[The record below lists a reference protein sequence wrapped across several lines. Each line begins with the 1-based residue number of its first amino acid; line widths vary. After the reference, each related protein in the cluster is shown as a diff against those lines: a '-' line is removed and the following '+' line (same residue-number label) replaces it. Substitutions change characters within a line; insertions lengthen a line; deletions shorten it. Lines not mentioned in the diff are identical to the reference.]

1 MRKSFAVLL
10 LVLVSSVAACSSDSG
25 EQIQGIWSVPDLG
38 VWLQFD
44 EGDQFRVAQNSD
56 VEAPV
61 ETGTYTFDGE
71 TLTRVNSSSSS
82 ACPDTEVTFTVVFSA
97 DGDEADLTF
106 VEDSCPDAHRSID
119 QTLIR
124 QSS

>member
-25 EQIQGIWSVPDLG
+25 EQIQGTWSVPDLG

-56 VEAPV
+56 VEAPF

-71 TLTRVNSSSSS
+71 TLTMVNSSSSS

>member
-1 MRKSFAVLL
+1 MRKSCLLLLAV
-10 LVLVSSVAACSSDSG
+10 LVLVAAACSSSDAS
-25 EQIQGIWSVPDLG
+25 EQIEGTWHNSLG

-44 EGDQFRVAQNSD
+44 EGDQFMVAQNSD
-56 VEAPV
+56 LEGPF

-71 TLTRVNSSSSS
+71 TLTMVHSSSQFY
-82 ACPDTEVTFTVVFSA
+82 CPDTELTFTVVFSA
-97 DGDEADLTF
+97 DGDEADFTF
-106 VEDSCPDAHRSID
+106 VEDSCPDALRSVD

>member
-1 MRKSFAVLL
+1 MRKSLAVLL
-10 LVLVSSVAACSSDSG
+10 LVLVSSVAACSDDPSG
-25 EQIQGIWSVPDLG
+25 QIEGTWQHSAAN

-44 EGDQFRVAQNSD
+44 EGDQFMVAQNSD
-56 VEAPV
+56 LDAPF
-61 ETGTYTFDGE
+61 ETGTYAFDGE
-71 TLTRVNSSSSS
+71 MLTMVNSSSSS
-82 ACPDTEVTFTVVFSA
+82 SCPDTDVTFTVVFSA

-106 VEDSCPDAHRSID
+106 VEDSCPDAQRSVD